1 MQEPC
6 VQIHLRIFC
15 TKGSGVSAGSLNV
28 TVGKGEDL
36 VLLGNSLPYF
46 FFERK
51 IGQNKFPM
59 LQFLWQN
66 VELHFVLFYLVL
78 YNLDAYIG
86 LNVYPTKTN

>member
-1 MQEPC
+1 MA
-6 VQIHLRIFC
+6 V
-15 TKGSGVSAGSLNV
+15 GSLNV

-36 VLLGNSLPYF
+36 VLLRNSLPFFFF

-59 LQFLWQN
+59 FQFLWQN
-66 VELHFVLFYLVL
+66 VELYFVLFYLNL